1 MLSRLSDEWLA
12 AGHAVR
18 FVVYVRLY
26 EPFYYATD
34 APVVVIDADGD
45 EVAATDLPPD
55 GGQPAP
61 ASFGDHARA
70 TLALGRY
77 LRRRTRP
84 EQLVL
89 ANHSFTVGPVLRSPA
104 RCKFYYIQAYEPEYY
119 ATRPGLLSKVKSL
132 YAGLSYRLPI
142 RRIVNT
148 PTYARYLPRLGRDP
162 VVAPGL
168 DLGVYYPGPRRK
180 LREGRIR
187 IGFVSRVE
195 VEKGTR
201 ESLEAVERLAA
212 EDSRVDVDVAL
223 DNLGRASSLER
234 LTITP
239 ITCDEDLAEY
249 YRGLD
254 IVIAPISA
262 QFGAP
267 HYPAWEALA
276 CGTPL
281 VTTDVML
288 CDDRNSWRC
297 APGSAESIYGVLRE
311 VIAADAA
318 VVGAKIEAGLATAR
332 RQEWPAVAQRFLDI
346 FAACT

>member
-1 MLSRLSDEWLA
+1 M
-12 AGHAVR
+12 R
-18 FVVYVRLY
+18 FVVYAGLY
-26 EPFYYATD
+26 EPFYYPTD
-34 APVVVIDADGD
+34 ARVDVIDYRGRDVAPGD
-45 EVAATDLPPD
+45 VPGE
-55 GGQPAP
+55 GHRPAP
-61 ASFGDHARA
+61 PTFRDHYRA
-70 TLALGRY
+70 TVALARY
-77 LRRRTRP
+77 MRARTGP
-84 EQLVL
+84 GDVVL
-89 ANHSFTVGPVLRSPA
+89 ANHSFTVAPALRSPA
-104 RCKFYYIQAYEPEYY
+104 RCKFYYVQAFEPEYY
-119 ATRPGLLSKVKSL
+119 ETRAGLLSKVKSR
-132 YAGLSYRLPI
+132 YAALSYRLPI

-148 PTYARYLPRLGRDP
+148 PTYGRYLTRLGGDP

-168 DLGVYYPGPRRK
+168 DLSVYRPGPRRK

-187 IGFVSRVE
+187 VGFVSRVE

-212 EDSRVDVDVAL
+212 EDPRVDVDVAL
-223 DNLGRASSLER
+223 DNLGRTSSLER

-239 ITCDEDLAEY
+239 ISCDDDLAEY

-254 IVIAPISA
+254 IMIAPISA

-288 CDDRNSWRC
+288 CDERNSWRC
-297 APGSAESIYGVLRE
+297 APGSAQSIYEVLRE

-318 VVGAKIEAGLATAR
+318 VVDAKIRDGLVTAR
-332 RQEWPAVAQRFLDI
+332 GQEWPAVAERFLDI
-346 FAACT
+346 FATCT